1 MPPSTYLPIFEL
13 TRGETVESIHYGAVA
28 VVNAH
33 GQLVASFGNPQATTY
48 LRSSAK
54 PFQAIPFIEN
64 DGKAQFNLSQ
74 REIALMCASH
84 AGTDEHVAVLNKIQD
99 KANLSE
105 SDLMCGVHPPFDTA
119 TAKALQERGEQP
131 TPNRH
136 NCSGKHTGM
145 LAFARMQDLPLKDYI
160 NPNHPIQRNI
170 LQTFAEMCE
179 LPLDQVA
186 VGTDGCSAPIF
197 AIPLYNAALAYAR
210 LCDPV
215 AGNVKPKSRL
225 QACRTISAAMT
236 THPVMVSGPGQ
247 FDTSLMEITQGRLL
261 SKGGAEGYQGIGLL
275 PGALGPDS
283 PALGIALKIADGDPK
298 ARARSAV
305 SIEVLRQLGALSRS
319 ELDALAKFGPT
330 FPVRN
335 WRKLV
340 VGQARPCFKL
350 KQNATI

>member
-1 MPPSTYLPIFEL
+1 MPPSAYLPIFEL
-13 TRGETVESIHYGAVA
+13 TRDETVESIHYGAVA

-33 GQLVASFGNPQATTY
+33 GQLIASYGNPQAISY

-54 PFQAIPFIEN
+54 PFQAIPFIEHN
-64 DGKAQFNLSQ
+64 GNAHFDLSQ

-105 SDLMCGVHPPFDTA
+105 SDLMCGVHPPFDVA
-119 TAKALQERGEQP
+119 TAKDLGERGEQP

-145 LAFARMQDLPLKDYI
+145 LAYARMQDLPLKDYI
-160 NPNHPIQRNI
+160 NPDHPIQSNI
-170 LQTFAEMCE
+170 LLTFAEMCE
-179 LPLDQVA
+179 LPLDQIA

-197 AIPLYNAALAYAR
+197 AVPLYNVALAYAR

-215 AGNVKPKSRL
+215 AGNVKSESRL
-225 QACRTISAAMT
+225 LACRTISAAMT
-236 THPVMVSGPGQ
+236 TQPFMVSGLGQ
-247 FDTSLMEITQGRLL
+247 FDTRLMEISQGRLI

-275 PGALGPDS
+275 PGAFGPGS
-283 PALGIALKIADGDPK
+283 PALGIALKIADGDLK
-298 ARARSAV
+298 SRARAAI
-305 SIEVLRQLGALSRS
+305 SIEVLRQLAVLSRD
-319 ELDALAKFGPT
+319 ELDALAKFGPIL
-330 FPVRN
+330 PVHN

-350 KQNATI
+350 KLNDII